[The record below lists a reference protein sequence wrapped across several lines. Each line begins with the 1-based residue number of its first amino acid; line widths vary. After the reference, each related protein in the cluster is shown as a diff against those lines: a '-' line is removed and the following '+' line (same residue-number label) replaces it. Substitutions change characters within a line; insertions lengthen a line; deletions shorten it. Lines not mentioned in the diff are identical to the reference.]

1 MVFKASSGH
10 APLVAKNITA
20 SIQGGKTTTYAGKPE
35 MMMVTLGPLGG
46 RGYMPFLGGF
56 VLGDWVTSKLK
67 AGGLFIDKARAGL
80 GY

>member
-10 APLVAKNITA
+10 APLVAQNILA
-20 SIQGGKTTTYAGKPE
+20 GIQGGKTTAYAGKPE
-35 MMMVTLGPLGG
+35 MMMVTLGPAGG
-46 RGYMPFLGGF
+46 RGYMPFFWGF
-56 VLGDWVTSKLK
+56 VLGDWLVSKMK